1 MIEEITPSEDYLNEW
16 YNTRA
21 WATLVLRE
29 FRGSVDIGS
38 NDWQDFQ
45 AINAVKAFDS
55 LRNLNTPNGSTQNDY
70 QTVIKY
76 YKFLTERGEKIPRSI
91 QAYID
96 KALFS
101 TLDEKEEDSLGN
113 KHIKKGKSFEVA
125 FGLKGEV
132 SGGKG
137 LDKTNPPEY
146 IFQLTDAILNKGIS
160 LLQASK
166 QVATKQ
172 VKPSQKHMYK
182 MFMEEEEWRLQGYV
196 NWRFYR
202 DINSGKT
209 KDLSDLNNK
218 QNKYLNEYWGKWL
231 FRD

>member
-1 MIEEITPSEDYLNEW
+1 MLEEIIPSEDYLNEW

-21 WATLVLRE
+21 WATLSLRK
-29 FRGSVDIGS
+29 FRESVDTGS
-38 NDWQDFQ
+38 NELQDLE
-45 AINAVKAFDS
+45 AIESVKAHDS
-55 LRNLNTPNGSTQNDY
+55 LRNLNTPNGSTQKDY
-70 QTVIKY
+70 QEVIKY
-76 YKFLTERGEKIPRSI
+76 YKSMKERGEKIPRSI

-101 TLDEKEEDSLGN
+101 TLDEEDKDSLGN

-125 FGLKGEV
+125 FGLKEV
-132 SGGKG
+132 MSGSNG

-146 IFQLTDAILNKGIS
+146 IFQLTDAILDKGIS
-160 LLQASK
+160 LLQASI

-209 KDLSDLNNK
+209 KDLSDLNDK
-218 QNKYLNEYWGKWL
+218 QRKYLNEYWGKWVL
-231 FRD
+231 KD